1 VRTLLS
7 LFVVTGLTACATAY
21 QPEGLSGGFT
31 ETQLDKNVF
40 RVSFQ
45 GNGYTRSDRAEEM
58 ALLRSAELTLNK
70 GFTHFAIIDGRSRT
84 DYSAFKTPT
93 QSSTTGT
100 ISSYGN
106 TSYLNAQTRTTGGQT
121 FIAAKPSSTNT
132 IICFNGKP
140 DSNSLVYDAQFI
152 FNSLAAKYGIA
163 AKPTK

>member
-1 VRTLLS
+1 MRTLFS
-7 LFVVTGLTACATAY
+7 LFVITALTACATAY
-21 QPEGLSGGFT
+21 QPEGFSGGFT

-45 GNGYTRSDRAEEM
+45 GNGYTRADRAEEM
-58 ALLRSAELTLNK
+58 ALLRSAELTLKN
-70 GFTHFAIIDGRSRT
+70 GFTHFAIVDGRSRT
-84 DYSAFKTPT
+84 DYSAFTTPA

-106 TSYLNAQTRTTGGQT
+106 TSYLNAQTRSTGGQT
-121 FIAAKPSSTNT
+121 VMTAKPSSTNT

-140 DSNSLVYDAQFI
+140 DTNSLVYDAQFI
-152 FNSLAAKYGIA
+152 FNSLATKYGVV